1 MKIERFNMQ
10 LTIDIKDS
18 AIDKVMY
25 LLNHLKSDVKI
36 IYSKN
41 ENVLDIQT
49 ISKDDEDYTY
59 ISNSR
64 NNRQINPSDYVT
76 LDDIK
81 WN

>member
-1 MKIERFNMQ
+1 MQ